1 MSLVSIFTSAI
12 APIVAVGF
20 VGFLLGRRKGLD
32 VDPLNTVLVYVLVPA
47 LVFHSLLT
55 TSITGGTVVKV
66 SLGVAAYVIVLA
78 ALAEGAVRLAGIDE
92 PLSSAV
98 VLESTYPN
106 SGNLG
111 IPLSAFA
118 FGAVGRSTAVL
129 FLAAQSVLIYSHG
142 VYIAARSGGGGGLTA
157 VRKVFSIPLLYA
169 VAAALA
175 VRALGLAPAPGTTA
189 MQTLQLVGDASIPLM
204 LLMLGSQ
211 LVGTEVRAA
220 LGPLGLTGVAKLV
233 VAPVVGVLIV
243 FAFSALGLGIQNST
257 VARVFVLECATPAAI
272 TPLILLLEFG
282 GDGGEIGGLSPA
294 EFVSSAV
301 LTTTLASMATL
312 TALIAVLRS
321 GVVI

>member
-1 MSLVSIFTSAI
+1 MSLVSIFASAI
-12 APIVAVGF
+12 APIVAIGA
-20 VGFLLGRRKGLD
+20 VGFLLGRTKGLD
-32 VDPLNTVLVYVLVPA
+32 VDPLNTVVVYVLVPA

-55 TSITGGTVVKV
+55 TSIDSGTVAKLAV
-66 SLGVAAYVIVLA
+66 GVTAYVVALTVLT
-78 ALAEGAVRLAGIDE
+78 EVAVRAAGVGE
-92 PLSSAV
+92 PLASAV

-129 FLAAQSVLIYSHG
+129 FLAVQSVLVYSHG
-142 VYIAARSGGGGGLTA
+142 VYVAARSGGGGGLSS
-157 VRKVFSIPLLYA
+157 VKRVFSIPLLYA

-175 VRALGLAPAPGTTA
+175 LRAAGVSPAADTTV
-189 MQTLQLVGDASIPLM
+189 MQTLQLVGDAAIPLM

-211 LVGTEVRAA
+211 LVGADVRSA
-220 LGPLGLTGVAKLV
+220 LGPLGLTNVMKLL
-233 VAPVVGVLIV
+233 VAPLVGVGIV
-243 FAFSALGLGIQNST
+243 LALAALGFGVQNET

-282 GDGGEIGGLSPA
+282 GESGDVSPA

-301 LTTTLASMATL
+301 LTSTLASMVTL
-312 TALIAVLRS
+312 TALIAVLQS
-321 GVVI
+321 GVLV